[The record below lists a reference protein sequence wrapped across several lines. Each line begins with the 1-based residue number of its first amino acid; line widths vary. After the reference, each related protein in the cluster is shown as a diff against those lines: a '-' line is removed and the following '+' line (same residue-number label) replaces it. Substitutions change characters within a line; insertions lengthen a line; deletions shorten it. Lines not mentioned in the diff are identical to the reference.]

1 MRTHVLSRLMALE
14 SSGKHLPA
22 STPLSLCAPNAVRP
36 AKKQKTSTDHDYLYN
51 YIDFIV
57 NLYYQTIKK
66 KMVTQRFKSQTPQ
79 TQCKSHIKT

>member
-66 KMVTQRFKSQTPQ
+66 KNGNTKIQKPDSTNTVQIT
-79 TQCKSHIKT
+79 H